1 MVQFLRTPDARALLP
16 EGLTVARTTRGLVGL
31 ALIAASTACNLDQPV
46 TPVNG
51 PGGQYGWLQI
61 HCTKGPRSCR
71 EIAAKACPR
80 GYEVADR
87 RWDSS
92 AYTAASGMDDATGAP
107 GDDGTMIVA
116 CK

>member
-1 MVQFLRTPDARALLP
+1 MRSMGR
-16 EGLTVARTTRGLVGL
+16 LVGL
-31 ALIAASTACNLDQPV
+31 MLLAAGGCNIGEPV
-46 TPVNG
+46 TPVGG

-61 HCTKGPRSCR
+61 RCPKGPRSCHD
-71 EIAAKACPR
+71 IAAKACPK

-92 AYTAASGMDDATGAP
+92 AYTAASGMDDAAGAP
-107 GDDGTMIVA
+107 GDDGSMIVA